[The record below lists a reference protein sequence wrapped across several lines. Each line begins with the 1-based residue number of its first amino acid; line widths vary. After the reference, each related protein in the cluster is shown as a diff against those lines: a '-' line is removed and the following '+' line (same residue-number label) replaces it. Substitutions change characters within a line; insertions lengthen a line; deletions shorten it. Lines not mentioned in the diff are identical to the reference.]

1 MGYLGKMHRALKAE
15 RQRSAAY
22 KLSRALQEFYA
33 SHLVSKWQRDRVN
46 EIRALYED
54 KRKDLD
60 IAHDHACSRLSEEF
74 MEFELEY
81 LKASDTFKEENE
93 GAEMPFNVDG
103 KTPFLTS
110 IINKAKAFGLR
121 LHGSKN

>member
-1 MGYLGKMHRALKAE
+1 MHRALKAE

-33 SHLVSKWQRDRVN
+33 SHMVSKWQRDRVN

-54 KRKDLD
+54 KQKDLN

-74 MEFELEY
+74 MDFELEY
-81 LKASDTFKEENE
+81 LRVSDKFKEENE
-93 GAEMPFNVDG
+93 GEEMPWNVNG
-103 KTPFLTS
+103 KTPFIASL
-110 IINKAKAFGLR
+110 INRAKAFGLR